1 MELGACKQR
10 MGKGKGSV
18 REGGDKFM
26 KEGDELYYRP
36 YQFLLYI
43 INI

>member
-1 MELGACKQR
+1 MQAED
-10 MGKGKGSV
+10 GKRKGISGRGRGQLRV
-18 REGGDKFM
+18 RE
-26 KEGDELYYRP
+26 DELYYRP